1 MKNKNRLIISH
12 AADIDGLNSVVLSKI
27 VYPNIDYIL
36 VEFSELNEVI
46 KKLYE
51 TNKYLEYD
59 EIFIVD
65 VSIRGD
71 LPEYIFIRSNLASKI
86 KHFDH
91 HLTEAKENDYYFIN
105 EILEKDKKPVCG
117 TSLFYDYLIKENEDI
132 ILLSSNK
139 VKGLVESTRCR
150 DNWLTNESAYE
161 FGCDLT
167 ELSLMYGTDMY
178 INKLAEALNNNK
190 PLICDKEEVLIQK
203 RYEQMRKYIMKCE
216 DSLIFMNLDGRNIGV
231 SFSEQY
237 RSEVGNI
244 LSKKYF
250 NNIDYILI
258 INLYRMQYSFRTVK
272 DNINVG
278 EIAKSFDIT
287 GGGNAKSAGLSI
299 NENTIWILQEAIKH
313 IKTMNKP
320 SIKTINK

>member
-1 MKNKNRLIISH
+1 MKNSRRLIISH
-12 AADIDGLNSVVLSKI
+12 VADIDGLNSVVLSKI

-36 VEFSELNEVI
+36 VEFSELDEVI

-65 VSIRGD
+65 VSIRGN
-71 LPEYIFIRSNLASKI
+71 LPKYIFNRPKLACKI

-91 HLTEAKENDYYFIN
+91 HLTEAKKKDYYFIN
-105 EILEKDKKPVCG
+105 EILEKDKRPVCG
-117 TSLFYDYLIKENEDI
+117 TSLFYDYLIKNTENS
-132 ILLSSNK
+132 ILLSNK

-178 INKLAEALNNNK
+178 INQLTNALNNNK
-190 PLICDKEEVLIQK
+190 PLICDNEQVLIEK
-203 RYEQMRKYIMKCE
+203 RYEQMREYIIKCE
-216 DSLIFMNLDGRNIGV
+216 DSLIFMNLGGRNIGV

-250 NNIDYILI
+250 NNMDYILI

-287 GGGNAKSAGLSI
+287 GGGNAKSAGLPI
-299 NENTIWILQEAIKH
+299 NENTTWILQEAIKH
-313 IKTMNKP
+313 IKVSNKP
-320 SIKTINK
+320 SIKIINK